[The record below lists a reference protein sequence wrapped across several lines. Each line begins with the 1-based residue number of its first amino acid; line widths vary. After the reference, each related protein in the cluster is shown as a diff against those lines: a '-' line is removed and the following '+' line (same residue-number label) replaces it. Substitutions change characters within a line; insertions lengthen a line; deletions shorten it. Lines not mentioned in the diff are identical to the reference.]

1 MPTYCDEC
9 EAVIDRDEELTRIEG
24 NDYCLDCTPTRKT
37 EMTATLKPAVL
48 RCLISREENL
58 ILQRAE
64 AINTAIDSRDWTADD
79 DKDWDCFQ
87 RYAYTQESVE
97 ESLRV
102 STEDEHEFLMRML
115 TVFFKQRLVIDKS
128 IIGKAGDA

>member
-1 MPTYCDEC
+1 
-9 EAVIDRDEELTRIEG
+9 
-24 NDYCLDCTPTRKT
+24 
-37 EMTATLKPAVL
+37 MTAPLMPAAL
-48 RCLISREENL
+48 RILISREENL

-64 AINTAIDSRDWTADD
+64 ALNTAIESQDWTADD

-87 RYAYTQESVE
+87 RNAHTQESVE

-102 STEDEHEFLMRML
+102 STEDEHEFFMRML

-128 IIGKAGDA
+128 IIGKHLTD